1 MASSIGPISLIV
13 PCYNEAARL
22 DIQEFHDFA
31 KQNRSVHIL
40 FVDDGS
46 VDKTL
51 AVLETVREGNEAN
64 VSILPCAQNG
74 GKAEAVRLGILH
86 ALDKFAPRMVGFW
99 DADLATPLNA
109 VMSFAK
115 VLDEKPAIEMVFG
128 ARVKLLG
135 REVNRRAVRHYPGR
149 AFATVVSNLL
159 RLSIYDTQCGAKLFR
174 VAAHT
179 RYIFAQPFI
188 SKWVFDVE
196 ILARYMSLLK
206 RSPDELAATI
216 YEYPLEK
223 WTDVAGSK
231 LQPSDFIKSFLD
243 VWRIYRKYL

>member
-1 MASSIGPISLIV
+1 MQNRPGQLALIV

-22 DIQEFHDFA
+22 KVKEFRAFA
-31 KQNRSVHIL
+31 EQYCGVHFL

-46 VDKTL
+46 VDGTL
-51 AVLETVREGNEAN
+51 EVLESVRAGLEATVS
-64 VSILPCAQNG
+64 VLPCAKNG
-74 GKAEAVRLGILH
+74 GKAEAVRQGILY
-86 ALDKFAPRMVGFW
+86 ALDHFRTRMVGFW
-99 DADLATPLNA
+99 DADLATPLDA
-109 VMSFAK
+109 VIPLADILEQM
-115 VLDEKPAIEMVFG
+115 PAIEMVFG

-135 REVNRRAVRHYPGR
+135 REVERRAIRHYPGR
-149 AFATVVSNLL
+149 IFATVVSTVL
-159 RLSIYDTQCGAKLFR
+159 RMSIYDTQCGAKIFR
-174 VAAHT
+174 VAPHT
-179 RYIFAQPFI
+179 RTIFAEPFL

-206 RSPDELAATI
+206 RTPAQVAATI

-231 LQPSDFIKSFLD
+231 LHPGDFFAAFVD

>member
-1 MASSIGPISLIV
+1 MQNSSGLICLIV
-13 PCYNEAARL
+13 PCYDEAARL
-22 DIQEFHDFA
+22 DVRQFRMFA
-31 KQNRSVHIL
+31 AQNPGVHIL

-46 VDKTL
+46 RDNTL
-51 AVLETVREGNEAN
+51 AVLETVRDGNEAS
-64 VSILPCAQNG
+64 VSVLPCLQNG
-74 GKAEAVRLGILH
+74 GKAETVRLGILH
-86 ALDKFAPRMVGFW
+86 ALDHFAPRMVGFW
-99 DADLATPLNA
+99 DADLATPLDA
-109 VMSFAK
+109 VMPFARI
-115 VLDEKPAIEMVFG
+115 LDENPSIEMVFG

-135 REVNRRAVRHYPGR
+135 REVERRAIRHYPGR
-149 AFATVVSNLL
+149 VFATVVSILL

-174 VAAHT
+174 VEAHT
-179 RYIFAQPFI
+179 RAIFAQPFL

-206 RSPDELAATI
+206 RTPAQLAASI

-231 LQPSDFIKSFLD
+231 LHPGDFFVAFLD